1 MKKGYTLVELMVAL
15 AISALLVGLA
25 VPRFTAYQQQLE
37 FEQEARVIQE
47 CMQSAADQ
55 AAAPVGLIVGTSK
68 LTVTLTGT
76 GVSVSCSYTSDAPAA
91 ISTPALAGK
100 IALCTMTNIP
110 ASSSSQSTMTSV
122 DPVSYD
128 LPLVNH
134 GGIQSITNG
143 SGSTATPIS
152 GVTTFKFQTNCSV
165 IGLQALITVPSSGLP
180 IKLDIINS

>member
-37 FEQEARVIQE
+37 FEQEARVILE

-55 AAAPVGLIVGTSK
+55 VAAPVGLVVGTSK
-68 LTVTLTGT
+68 LTVKLANIAGP
-76 GVSVSCSYTSDAPAA
+76 VSCSYTSDAPAA

-100 IALCTMTNIP
+100 IALCTITNVP
-110 ASSSSQSTMTSV
+110 AFSPPQAVES
-122 DPVSYD
+122 VSYN
-128 LPLVNH
+128 LPLVSH

-143 SGSTATPIS
+143 SGSTATPVS
-152 GVTTFKFQTNCSV
+152 GVTTFSFQIPGCSGS
-165 IGLQALITVPSSGLP
+165 GLQALITVPSSGLP